1 MNKKVYYLAIQYYGV
16 IPKIRDSKIPF
27 ETLLDDWI
35 EEYGVDLIGIFE
47 DEREAISAY
56 EFNQIIFGQD
66 GFKDEV
72 QISYLERCL
81 SL

>member
-27 ETLLDDWI
+27 EILLDGWI
-35 EEYGVDLIGIFE
+35 EEYGLDLIGVFE
-47 DEREAISAY
+47 DKQEATAAY

-66 GFKDEV
+66 GLKDEM
-72 QISYLERCL
+72 QINYLEKCL

>member
-16 IPKIRDSKIPF
+16 IPKIRDNKIPF

-35 EEYGVDLIGIFE
+35 EEYGLDLIGVFE
-47 DEREAISAY
+47 DEQEAIEIY
-56 EFNQIIFGQD
+56 KFNKIIFGQN

-72 QISYLERCL
+72 QINYLEKCL

>member
-35 EEYGVDLIGIFE
+35 EEYGLDLIGVFE
-47 DEREAISAY
+47 DEQEATSAY
-56 EFNQIIFGQD
+56 NFNQIIFGQD
-66 GFKDEV
+66 GFKDSV
-72 QISYLERCL
+72 QINYLEKCL

>member
-16 IPKIRDSKIPF
+16 IPKIRDTKIPF
-27 ETLLDDWI
+27 DTLLDGWI
-35 EEYGVDLIGIFE
+35 KEYGLDLIGVFDYNE
-47 DEREAISAY
+47 SATEAY
-56 EFNQIIFGQD
+56 NFNKYIFGQN

-72 QISYLERCL
+72 QINYLEKCL

>member
-16 IPKIRDSKIPF
+16 IPKIRDSRIPF
-27 ETLLDDWI
+27 ETLLDNLI
-35 EEYGVDLIGIFE
+35 EEYGLDLIGVFE
-47 DEREAISAY
+47 DKQEATAAY
-56 EFNQIIFGQD
+56 EFNEIIFGQY

-72 QISYLERCL
+72 QINYLEKCL

>member
-35 EEYGVDLIGIFE
+35 EEYGLDLIGVFE
-47 DEREAISAY
+47 DKQKATSAH
-56 EFNQIIFGQD
+56 EFNKIIFGQD
-66 GFKDEV
+66 GFKDEI
-72 QISYLERCL
+72 QINYLEKCL